1 MRLPIL
7 AYSFFVIAFA
17 SCGPGEGRS
26 EIRSGG
32 SFIDRLVAAAA
43 SGSHVDFSEAN
54 GDDWDSVFV
63 FNPYVSVDT
72 IYAALGYRWDGA
84 VHSNISHEDAFSLI
98 VFTKGGKVASAYQKD
113 RSHGDFA
120 QLGPWV
126 VYGRDSAVF
135 APTLASTGEEDWTL
149 FYPVAVSSSANQE
162 GLPGCGG
169 CKPPRKWSDRK

>member
-7 AYSFFVIAFA
+7 AYFFAIIACA
-17 SCGPGEGRS
+17 SCGSGEGGS

-32 SFIDRLVAAAA
+32 SFIDRLVAAAD
-43 SGSHVDFSEAN
+43 SGSQVNFSEVN

-63 FNPYVSVDT
+63 FNPYASVDT

-84 VHSNISHEDAFSLI
+84 VRSNISHEDAFSLI
-98 VFTKGGKVASAYQKD
+98 VFTKRGKVASAYQKD

-135 APTLASTGEEDWTL
+135 APTLDSTGGKEWTV
-149 FYPVAVSSSANQE
+149 FHPVAVSSA
-162 GLPGCGG
+162 
-169 CKPPRKWSDRK
+169 K